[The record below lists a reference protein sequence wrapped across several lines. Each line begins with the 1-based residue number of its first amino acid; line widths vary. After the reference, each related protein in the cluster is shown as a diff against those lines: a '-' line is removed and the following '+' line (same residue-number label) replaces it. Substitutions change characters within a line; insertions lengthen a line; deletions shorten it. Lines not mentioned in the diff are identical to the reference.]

1 MAIVVSA
8 VAVSACSRT
17 ERQDIVP
24 MPAAPPIVVPPDARR
39 PCVTA
44 PKPTVDPVTNRAPE
58 DQVFD
63 MSATDRYEI
72 KSCDRRRAAAVAA
85 IDAANGAHQ

>member
-8 VAVSACSRT
+8 VTTSACSQT
-17 ERQDIVP
+17 KRQDVVP
-24 MPAAPPIVVPPDARR
+24 TPAAPPIVVPPDARR

-44 PKPTVDPVTNRAPE
+44 PKPAVNPATNRAPE

-85 IDAANGAHQ
+85 IDAANRAHP